1 MKATAAD
8 LLATLPRP
16 ASTRWPG
23 GVPFAEAFR
32 HGSMVVELY
41 APRGR
46 DLQAPH
52 SRDELYFIV
61 RGSGDFIRGDSRHRF
76 GPGDTF
82 FVPAGLEHRFENF
95 TGDFSTWVVFYGPEG
110 GERP

>member
-1 MKATAAD
+1 MKASATD
-8 LLATLPRP
+8 LLATLPHP
-16 ASTRWPG
+16 ASTRWPD

-46 DLQAPH
+46 DRQTPH

-61 RGSGDFIRGDSRHRF
+61 RGSGDFIHGNDRHRF

-82 FVPAGLEHRFENF
+82 FVPAGREHRFENF
-95 TGDFSTWVVFYGPEG
+95 TDDFSTWVVFYGPEG
-110 GERP
+110 GERS